1 MADHVSSFEGKALA
15 GVKEKKKNSNRGSE
29 NVNIEPED
37 GEEGS
42 GIEAIFTDPKCLQVQ
57 SWLSL
62 QAMPDVPTHMLRS
75 RTNTRFSETK
85 KSSFS
90 CYSIIHHPYVK
101 SH

>member
-15 GVKEKKKNSNRGSE
+15 GVKEKKKTSNRGSE

-57 SWLSL
+57 S
-62 QAMPDVPTHMLRS
+62 
-75 RTNTRFSETK
+75 
-85 KSSFS
+85 
-90 CYSIIHHPYVK
+90 
-101 SH
+101 